1 MQVTHVHGLQHVHGV
16 AVDFNGIRLE
26 SRLLRH
32 EIHTALTLFLLKL
45 ERDTADRAT
54 LEYQINEHSK
64 EFVFRMYDSTRFDSE
79 RWTAKARVELEDLKE
94 AGTKS
99 EPLNEMTVTLEMFD
113 PAVRRGH
120 TSVD

>member
-1 MQVTHVHGLQHVHGV
+1 MTEFHLYTSGARDDLLSSRTFARLRAIATRTLVVVRAARHGDTLQVTHVHGLQHVHGV

-54 LEYQINEHSK
+54 L
-64 EFVFRMYDSTRFDSE
+64 D
-79 RWTAKARVELEDLKE
+79 
-94 AGTKS
+94 
-99 EPLNEMTVTLEMFD
+99 TLHQVLRD
-113 PAVRRGH
+113 
-120 TSVD
+120 